1 MSLQTYFDVTFSITN
16 FTWMKVLTVFS
27 FLAEIEF
34 VEITYLFAFHFK
46 DISEYYESM
55 QKLGTLDVATSKV

>member
-34 VEITYLFAFHFK
+34 VKITYLFPFHFK

-55 QKLGTLDVATSKV
+55 WKLGTLDVATSKV